1 CGPDCV
7 IYAVPGRN
15 FGRRA
20 ADCLQRGC
28 IAGFKLAS
36 MPMLLLVWCFA
47 EGKVSE
53 FGDSNPRSENAISSL
68 LPLPNSND
76 T

>member
-1 CGPDCV
+1 
-7 IYAVPGRN
+7 
-15 FGRRA
+15 
-20 ADCLQRGC
+20 
-28 IAGFKLAS
+28 
-36 MPMLLLVWCFA
+36 MLPLVWCFA